1 MTVSCKFTK
10 IGFPLQFDYLIMAC
24 SIVPCCISRTKQLH
38 WRFCFFLLFFY
49 LILPCRYSCFYH
61 HVCSLWISFGVY
73 VTGILFQTVT
83 FVSFLLISNGYC
95 IMCERLSIQERRITA
110 ALGCIFY
117 LTHVG
122 YRASVPYFSVSL
134 LGSSDFKRVLHCILH
149 LSLYCFFTL

>member
-1 MTVSCKFTK
+1 MK
-10 IGFPLQFDYLIMAC
+10 IRFPLQFDYLNRLLN
-24 SIVPCCISRTKQLH
+24 SSVLYFSNETTTVYKISVKLNLLIGG
-38 WRFCFFLLFFY
+38 FVFFLLFFY
-49 LILPCRYSCFYH
+49 LMLPCRYSCFYH

-95 IMCERLSIQERRITA
+95 ITCERLSIQERRITA

-134 LGSSDFKRVLHCILH
+134 LGSSDFERVLH
-149 LSLYCFFTL
+149 